1 MKGGT
6 TGIKGQR
13 LFHCTIDTVKIAPLN
28 KRHKIKQV
36 VQMSRK
42 IELLAPG
49 GDVDAIKAAIVAGAN
64 AVYCGLDMFNAR
76 NRAANISFDDLSG
89 ILKLAHEYGCE
100 VFLTLNIVILEHEL
114 TSMINLLN
122 KLVNSGIDGIIVQD
136 LGMFN
141 LVKKYFPSLD
151 VHASTQLTTHNE
163 GQIRFLSK
171 IGASRVN
178 LSRELNLQEIKN
190 LTAVA
195 HDVDVLTEV
204 FVHGALCIAFS
215 GQCYSSSVSVGNS
228 GNRGRCSQ
236 ACRDEYE
243 PTATGNKFPLNLK
256 DNSAYFDLPQLVDA
270 EVDSLKIE
278 GRIKGANYVH
288 TVVDSWRKQIDQFV
302 ETGKLLDDNSNLYKV
317 FNRDFTNLFLKGDMT
332 KSMFIDNPKDHSFN
346 YITEKSNAISV
357 VQIQEVKDEF
367 AADKKE
373 IGTQVNEKIEYLSI
387 SKQPLTFEFSGQLN
401 EPLTVTVKLGERL
414 DKAINQQAKS
424 FTVSSELMLS
434 SNSKSPL
441 DHTAVEKRFKR
452 FPNASVTVKGLNFD
466 NLASDLSIPFKE
478 VTQLKNRVAMLL
490 NGTDKV
496 VQAVKVPSPT
506 KHPKINTTP
515 TLSILIADK
524 QDLHLCDMTE
534 ADVYFKLPESFKVGD
549 NKFIDLFKQNPRLI
563 PWFPAVL
570 IGKDYAE
577 AVRILEQVKPPRIV
591 SNNTGIAY
599 KAFEMNID
607 WVAGPFLNTTNS
619 YALLTMQEE
628 LDCKGAFISNEI
640 NKLQIRN
647 IARPNNFKLFYS
659 IYHPILMMTSRQ
671 CFFQQTVGCKKPSIE
686 DGCMLKCEKATTI
699 TNVKGISFAVDKQ
712 KGGYPSIY
720 NNEQF
725 LNLDAVNDYSDLFD
739 EFFIDLTNIGSGSKE
754 ELDKALLIKHFE
766 SSISGVIESQSEL
779 KEMVTLS
786 TNAQYQQGL

>member
-1 MKGGT
+1 
-6 TGIKGQR
+6 
-13 LFHCTIDTVKIAPLN
+13 
-28 KRHKIKQV
+28 
-36 VQMSRK
+36 MSRK

-76 NRAANISFDDLSG
+76 NRAANISLDDLSG
-89 ILKLAHEYGCE
+89 ILRLAHEYQCE

-114 TSMINLLN
+114 PSMINLLN

-141 LVKKYFPSLD
+141 LVNKFFPSLD
-151 VHASTQLTTHNE
+151 IHASTQLTTHNE
-163 GQIRFLSK
+163 GQIHFLSK

-178 LSRELNLQEIKN
+178 LSRELNLQEIKT

-256 DNSAYFDLPQLVDA
+256 DNSAYFDLPELVDA

-288 TVVDSWRKQIDQFV
+288 TVVDSWRKQIDQFI
-302 ETGKLLDDNSNLYKV
+302 ETGQLLDDNSNLYKV

-346 YITEKSNAISV
+346 HITEKSNAISV

-367 AADKKE
+367 AAEKKA
-373 IGTQVNEKIEYLSI
+373 IGSLVNEKIKYLSI
-387 SKQPLTFEFSGQLN
+387 AKQHLSLTFSGQVGQ
-401 EPLTVTVKLGERL
+401 PLTVTAQLFDSSDNLVKKEPTSFVLSTDMSLVDAGKSTL
-414 DKAINQQAKS
+414 DRSAI
-424 FTVSSELMLS
+424 
-434 SNSKSPL
+434 
-441 DHTAVEKRFKR
+441 EKRFKR
-452 FPNASVTVKGLNFD
+452 FPNASVIVDTFNFD
-466 NLASDLSIPFKE
+466 SLDEAVSLPFKE
-478 VTQLKNRVAMLL
+478 VTLLKNKLAMLL
-490 NGTDKV
+490 NGTDQV
-496 VQAVKVPSPT
+496 VPEVKVPALV
-506 KHPKINTTP
+506 KHPKINTQP
-515 TLSILIADK
+515 SLSILIADEK
-524 QDLHLCDMTE
+524 DIPLCDLTD
-534 ADVYFKLPESFKVGD
+534 ADVYFKLPESFKVGN
-549 NKFIDLFKQNPRLI
+549 NKFIDLFLNNPRLI

-570 IGKDYAE
+570 IGKDYLE
-577 AVRILEQVKPPRIV
+577 AVRLLETVKPPRIV
-591 SNNTGIAY
+591 SNNTGIAF

-607 WVAGPFLNTTNS
+607 WIAGPFLNTTNS
-619 YALLTMQEE
+619 YALLTLQEE
-628 LDCKGAFISNEI
+628 LNCQGAFISNEI
-640 NKLQIRN
+640 NKLQMRN
-647 IARPNNFKLFYS
+647 IARPKNFKLLYS

-720 NNEQF
+720 NHEQF
-725 LNLDAVNDYSDLFD
+725 LNLDAINDYSDLFD
-739 EFFIDLTNIGSGSKE
+739 EFFIDLTDIGSGSKE
-754 ELDKALLIKHFE
+754 SLDKQQLIQHFE
-766 SSISGVIESQSEL
+766 EALKGAEKAQSEL
-779 KEMVTLS
+779 KDMVAIS